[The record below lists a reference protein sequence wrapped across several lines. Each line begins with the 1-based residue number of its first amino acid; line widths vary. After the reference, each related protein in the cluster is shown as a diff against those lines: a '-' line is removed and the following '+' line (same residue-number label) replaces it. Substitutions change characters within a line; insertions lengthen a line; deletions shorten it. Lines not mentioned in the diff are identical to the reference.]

1 MVLWGLMVGLFPSAP
16 RHVTAAAA
24 GHTIGTLP
32 PVYGGDAAG
41 SSTGAAGRTA
51 GGAASAGGGAS
62 PAARAASAQVAAAE
76 AARSSGVARSG
87 VACGTGVRQLPGSSY
102 AAPCRPKFT
111 GDNGGTTWRGVTAT
125 SIKVVSRLYANT
137 PDEQAI
143 ESQAAA
149 AGYPPMSV
157 RQQVR
162 KVFVDYFNKNF
173 ELYGR
178 TVDLEDY
185 QSNASYADEV
195 RNEGREVAC
204 ADATAIA
211 QERKAFGVMPPPA
224 FLGLG
229 PFSECAAQ
237 QGLEVPIGPYG
248 FPEGFYQKYHPYIWA
263 EVMTCDR
270 LAYLAAEFM
279 GKQLANQP
287 AAWARDP
294 TLRTQTRKLGVMLPN
309 VGAYAPCI
317 DLEKK
322 LWASYGF
329 SPTSTFVY
337 DVDPSTMPQQ
347 AAQAVAQFR
356 QAGVTTV
363 GIADFVMT
371 TNLTIQADQQG
382 WGPEWVF
389 GGAGL
394 NDADP
399 LARGFK
405 QPEVDGHLFGLTTL
419 GEGRYTIG
427 EDGEAARLYK
437 QLTGQALPFG
447 LAGEYFNL
455 LQLFNMLQSAGPDLT
470 PDNVATGMFSMPPA
484 DGPDNWRWDF
494 RTGVDGTANTASHTS
509 QLDVRIVHWNANA
522 TAADNQKGA
531 YIGFYDNRR
540 FAVHE
545 FLSSPLPGPPG
556 G

>member
-1 MVLWGLMVGLFPSAP
+1 MVVWALMVGLFPSSAQ
-16 RHVTAAAA
+16 HVTTAA
-24 GHTIGTLP
+24 GKTVGTLP
-32 PVYGGDAAG
+32 PVYGGDAVAG
-41 SSTGAAGRTA
+41 QSGAAGAATA
-51 GGAASAGGGAS
+51 TGEGSAPGASGAGTKS
-62 PAARAASAQVAAAE
+62 PAAQTAAASQ
-76 AARSSGVARSG
+76 AARQSGVARSG
-87 VACGTGVRQLPGSSY
+87 VACGPGVRQLPGSSY
-102 AAPCRPKFT
+102 AAPCRAKFT
-111 GDNGGTTWRGVTAT
+111 GDNGGATWRGVTAT
-125 SIKVVSRLYANT
+125 SIKIVSRLYANT

-178 TVDLEDY
+178 TVDLQDF

-211 QERKAFGVMPPPA
+211 QERKGFGVMPPPA

-229 PFSECAAQ
+229 PFSECSAQ

-270 LAYLAAEFM
+270 LAYLAVEFM
-279 GKQLANQP
+279 VKQLANQP

-294 TLRTQTRKLGVMLPN
+294 ALRTQPRKLGYLIPN
-309 VGAYAPCI
+309 VGAYASCI
-317 DLEKK
+317 ELLKK
-322 LWASYGF
+322 LWASNGF
-329 SPTSTFVY
+329 APASTFVY

-363 GIADFVMT
+363 GIQDFVMT

-427 EDGEAARLYK
+427 ADGEAARLYK

-470 PDNVATGMFSMPPA
+470 PDAVATGMFSMPPA
-484 DGPDNWRWDF
+484 SGPDDGRWDF
-494 RTGVDGTANTASHTS
+494 RTGVDGSPNTASHTAN
-509 QLDVRIVHWNANA
+509 LDVRIVHWNANA
-522 TAADNQKGA
+522 TAADGQKGA
-531 YIGFYDNRR
+531 YIGFFDNRR

-545 FLSSPLPGPPG
+545 FLSSPLPGPG